1 VPRTLA
7 PLLLARFD
15 GYRAW
20 TNLPVEEKEAI
31 GPALLEFLCAQ
42 RALDASDGGP
52 GERAAIAALDLLDGE
67 LMALLE
73 PVMPPGFF
81 YGAPAPLPS
90 RLGRVCR
97 VCGCSERYAC
107 VEADGMGCS
116 WAEPDLCTVCAPA
129 ARSDE
134 IRQIST
140 KSAAGE
146 VGDGGVLKASP
157 HSGGADSTRPLQPLW
172 PAT

>member
-1 VPRTLA
+1 MPRTPT

-15 GYRAW
+15 GAAAW
-20 TNLPVEEKEAI
+20 AWLSQAACDEL
-31 GPALLEFLCAQ
+31 GPILLEFLCAQ

-73 PVMPPGFF
+73 PVMPTGFF

-90 RLGRVCR
+90 RLGPVCR

-107 VEADGMGCS
+107 ISAHGLACE
-116 WAEPDLCTVCAPA
+116 WAEPDLCSACA
-129 ARSDE
+129 ARGEYGADF
-134 IRQIST
+134 
-140 KSAAGE
+140 AGE

-172 PAT
+172 PAR